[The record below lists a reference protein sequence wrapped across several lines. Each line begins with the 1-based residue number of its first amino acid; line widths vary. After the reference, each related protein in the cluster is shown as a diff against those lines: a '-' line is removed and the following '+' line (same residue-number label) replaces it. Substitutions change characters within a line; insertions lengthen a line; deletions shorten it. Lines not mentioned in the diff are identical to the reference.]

1 MLDLTEFLKI
11 FSLHNSMETRIKN
24 LYVFFAALTLR
35 SWSLWVETIIYKKL
49 FREGWYLRCPI
60 CALVLGYWELS
71 HVIFPML
78 KKKELLAKALQFHKL
93 TIVFTQNGPR
103 LSFGVKIVAI
113 LWICSALEAVF
124 FVYFSAWEKSRDSTS
139 NSQKLEHM

>member
-1 MLDLTEFLKI
+1 MFIPDFRVHWHRQHLFLFFKIHDIHVKLRTKLEMLDLTEFLKI

-71 HVIFPML
+71 HMIFL
-78 KKKELLAKALQFHKL
+78 LLRKKELLAKALQFHKL

-103 LSFGVKIVAI
+103 
-113 LWICSALEAVF
+113 W
-124 FVYFSAWEKSRDSTS
+124 KSRRI
-139 NSQKLEHM
+139 LFC